1 MNDDL
6 SKRVEALAK
15 EFEENSSSNWLG
27 YEVASNIRA
36 LLVPREVAPWAAE
49 VERKLKGDPVYEAE
63 KASLA
68 APREEEPGLR
78 EAVQYA
84 LDVFAQYD
92 GKHIMQALQFTDHI
106 KKMAAALAALPV
118 EGEK

>member
-1 MNDDL
+1 MNQYKCRIHGFIKNKDVHHWHYTDENE
-6 SKRVEALAK
+6 KCDCEPVEAK
-15 EFEENSSSNWLG
+15 
-27 YEVASNIRA
+27 
-36 LLVPREVAPWAAE
+36 AE
-49 VERKLKGDPVYEAE
+49 AR
-63 KASLA
+63 
-68 APREEEPGLR
+68 EPGLR

-106 KKMAAALAALPV
+106 KKMAAALAARPV